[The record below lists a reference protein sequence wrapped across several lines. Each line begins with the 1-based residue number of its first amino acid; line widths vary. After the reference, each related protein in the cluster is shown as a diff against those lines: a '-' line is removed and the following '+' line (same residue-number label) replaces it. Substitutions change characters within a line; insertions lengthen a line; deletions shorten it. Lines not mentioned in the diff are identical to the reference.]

1 MMKHIK
7 SIGLILLLG
16 ILFSCNNDEQT
27 QEQESDNLQQMLS
40 EIKSMANNE
49 SCTAAEEWRITDY
62 GAKACGGPIGFI
74 AYSSKI
80 DTAKFLKKV
89 EKHRNAQ
96 TNYNEKWGIV
106 SDCSIP
112 PQPNGVDCVD
122 GVPVL
127 EY

>member
-1 MMKHIK
+1 MMKQMM

-49 SCTAAEEWRITDY
+49 SCISAEEWRITDY
-62 GAKACGGPIGFI
+62 GAKACGGPIGYVI
-74 AYSSKI
+74 YSNKI
-80 DTAKFLKKV
+80 DTVLFMKKI
-89 EKHRNAQ
+89 EEHRSAQ
-96 TNYNEKWGIV
+96 RKYNDKWGIV
-106 SDCSIP
+106 SDCSLP
-112 PQPNGVDCVD
+112 LQPNGVDCVD
-122 GVPVL
+122 GVPML